1 LKVSKVYTTDVVIA
15 AAGRGKRVGAAQNK
29 LLLNLNQNSDRDEKA
44 GEDKLFGKNV
54 TTLLE
59 YGLKTFQEHPGI
71 RNIFLVVSKEDF
83 QILQP
88 WAEEEG
94 FFLVEG
100 GERRQDSVHKA
111 LEHIYQHDELPDM
124 VLIHDGARIFC
135 TTDLIDRILHVCR
148 ENGSAIPVIP
158 IHDTVRRIRT
168 KQEPSRNWIEK
179 LENSL
184 EKGDLNCE
192 LLDRNELFAVQTP
205 QGFRFEDLW
214 EASLKSCEE
223 NWDVTDDASMLEKM
237 GKSVHPVPGEMGNL
251 KITTAED
258 LDYARH
264 QFQSSKL

>member
-1 LKVSKVYTTDVVIA
+1 MYTTDVVVA

-88 WAEEEG
+88 WAEKEG
-94 FFLVEG
+94 LILVEG

-111 LEHIYQHDELPDM
+111 LEHIHQHDELPDM

-135 TTDLIDRILHVCR
+135 TTDLIDRILDVCR

-168 KQEPSRNWIEK
+168 KQEPSRT
-179 LENSL
+179 
-184 EKGDLNCE
+184 G
-192 LLDRNELFAVQTP
+192 
-205 QGFRFEDLW
+205 
-214 EASLKSCEE
+214 LKS
-223 NWDVTDDASMLEKM
+223 WRTHWKKM
-237 GKSVHPVPGEMGNL
+237 
-251 KITTAED
+251 I
-258 LDYARH
+258 
-264 QFQSSKL
+264 